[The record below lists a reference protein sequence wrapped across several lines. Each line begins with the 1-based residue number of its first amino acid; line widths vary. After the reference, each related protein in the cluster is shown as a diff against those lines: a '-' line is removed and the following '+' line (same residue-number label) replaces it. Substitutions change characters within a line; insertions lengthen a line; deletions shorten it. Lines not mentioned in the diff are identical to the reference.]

1 MVSTHLDAGSSPAE
15 GARFTEIYNM
25 KDINQVALKMAYVLK
40 RKYATSDEMKY
51 VIENMVSRFEEEDLF
66 FIREMKLSIEQGE
79 FTEDDI
85 STAFKNIM
93 NVVLNRTEF

>member
-25 KDINQVALKMAYVLK
+25 KDLNQVALKMTYVLG
-40 RKYATSDEMKY
+40 KYATSNEMKY
-51 VIENMVSRFEEEDLF
+51 VIENMVLRFEEEDPF
-66 FIREMKLSIEQGE
+66 FVREMKLSIEQGE

-85 STAFKNIM
+85 SVAFKNIM
-93 NVVLNRTEF
+93 NVVLNRAEF